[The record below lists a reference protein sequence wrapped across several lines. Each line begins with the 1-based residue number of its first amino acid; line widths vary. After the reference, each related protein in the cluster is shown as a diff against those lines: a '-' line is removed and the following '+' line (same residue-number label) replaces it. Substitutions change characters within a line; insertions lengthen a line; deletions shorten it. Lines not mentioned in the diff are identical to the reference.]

1 MSDPSVFSN
10 FDTLFQVIQ
19 AQSLRLGSS
28 THVVA
33 SPDEQVRQR
42 LQDLARGGAEADV
55 VKLEYAFLQL
65 LRCPT
70 LWTEDLRDPRAFL
83 AEHTRI
89 TNLTNETDRITCK
102 NDYCTYLNNILLSLT
117 VVLYRE
123 LERRYMDRDALPSS
137 FGTHNSTAL
146 RMHFG

>member
-1 MSDPSVFSN
+1 MSDPVFGN

-19 AQSLRLGSS
+19 AQSLRLGSP

-33 SPDEQVRQR
+33 SPDEQFRQR

-70 LWTEDLRDPRAFL
+70 LWTEDLRDPEAFL

-89 TNLTNETDRITCK
+89 TQLTNETDRITCK
-102 NDYCTYLNNILLSLT
+102 NDYCTYLDNLLLSLT
-117 VVLYRE
+117 VVLYKE
-123 LERRYMDRDALPSS
+123 LDKRYMVRDASSSS
-137 FGTHNSTAL
+137 FGTDSSTSL